1 MKEVRD
7 LTNRLQEFRI
17 QHGETQRKMADV
29 MGIKTTG
36 AYCKK
41 ELGYIP
47 VSLEEAYAAAA
58 HWGVTIEEIF
68 LQIKFS
74 EKKEINFLE
83 KILL

>member
-1 MKEVRD
+1 MRD

-58 HWGVTIEEIF
+58 HWG
-68 LQIKFS
+68 
-74 EKKEINFLE
+74 
-83 KILL
+83 

>member
-1 MKEVRD
+1 M
-7 LTNRLQEFRI
+7 TNRLQEFRV

-47 VSLEEAYAAAA
+47 VSLEEAYAAAS

-68 LQIKFS
+68 LHIKFPKKQEIKFS
-74 EKKEINFLE
+74 CKNFIIRKE
-83 KILL
+83 